1 MTRVKSHGIKTTSKK
16 TGAVILISMIVF
28 IIISLVFLFLSMSE
42 SDKQIKLEDKWS
54 LLSCDEM
61 KKDHTKNP
69 ELWKSDFI
77 IEKC

>member
-1 MTRVKSHGIKTTSKK
+1 
-16 TGAVILISMIVF
+16 MIVF